1 MNLYLSED
9 SKINYICI
17 SFNIYRMN
25 EENFEQQELFE
36 QKKYIS
42 DLVEESSQKNKSSV
56 NIVFGTSIITS
67 IIVLS
72 FLYIFGI
79 FEEEEIVLPEPVTI
93 TETIKEKELVVPRV
107 DSTEIVSIAEVATK
121 TIVQV
126 QVGQLDENEEFIS
139 VGGGSGVVINE
150 NGLIITNHHVINGA
164 DGVRVIFEDGRMY
177 EGKIIGSDQLTDV
190 GLIQID
196 KMGLT
201 PINFGDSTEIFVG
214 DLAVAIGHPL
224 TLGAAPTVTT
234 GVVSALD
241 RRLDVGNDAMNAAVT
256 LFGLIQ
262 TDAPITRGSSGGA
275 LLNKDGELIGI
286 TTAIA
291 TADVGAEGLGFA
303 IPINLAL
310 NIVEDLLDDGRVL
323 HAFLGILGAQYF
335 EVAEDGARVF
345 SGVYIEEL
353 YGPSNDMYAIG
364 KAGAL
369 PGDIIKKV
377 NENSVKTL
385 DQLITILRSM
395 RAEDPITI
403 EILRDGNSIVLEF
416 QLDLRRQGIF
426 DFLHFQI
433 IVH

>member
-1 MNLYLSED
+1 
-9 SKINYICI
+9 
-17 SFNIYRMN
+17 MN

-42 DLVEESSQKNKSSV
+42 DLVEESSQKSKSSV
-56 NIVFGTSIITS
+56 NIIFGTSIITS

-72 FLYIFGI
+72 FLYVFGI
-79 FEEEEIVLPEPVTI
+79 FDEEEIVLPEPITI

-177 EGKIIGSDQLTDV
+177 EGQIIGSDQLTDV

-196 KMGLT
+196 KTGLT
-201 PINFGDSTEIFVG
+201 PINIGDSTGIFVG

-416 QLDLRRQGIF
+416 QLDLRPSDI
-426 DFLHFQI
+426 
-433 IVH
+433 